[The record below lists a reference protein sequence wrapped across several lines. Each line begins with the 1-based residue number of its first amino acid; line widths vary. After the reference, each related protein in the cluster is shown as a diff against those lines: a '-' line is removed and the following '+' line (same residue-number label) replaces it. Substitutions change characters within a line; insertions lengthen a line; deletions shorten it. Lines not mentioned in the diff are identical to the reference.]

1 MPKRESVCFFLKTGY
16 NKGISVQALSAGTD
30 RGGDTMSIPM
40 AIVDYIPVVIF
51 LITAVILQRDLYNKM
66 SKGAFAL
73 FCAGTIMV
81 ILAGCYKATWKLLY
95 AANICDFERLNMSFF
110 PMQASGFLL
119 SALGLAAMYF
129 FRKKQGETALSA
141 AAVPAVF
148 SGTMIFVAMM
158 CLGIL
163 GICGILALIAK
174 KMRKRTEIVLF
185 LVAFVAMLGMGYLSS
200 KDFSNPAMNWIGEG
214 VNVFGQLLLLIS
226 VRSLDKAGLEKFEL

>member
-1 MPKRESVCFFLKTGY
+1 
-16 NKGISVQALSAGTD
+16 
-30 RGGDTMSIPM
+30 MSIPM
-40 AIVDYIPVVIF
+40 AIVDYIPVVLF

-81 ILAGCYKATWKLLY
+81 FLAGCYKATWKLLY
-95 AANICDFERLNMSFF
+95 AANICDFERLNAAFF

-119 SALGLAAMYF
+119 AALGLAAMYF
-129 FRKKQGETALSA
+129 FRKKQGETALS

-163 GICGILALIAK
+163 GICGTLALIAK
-174 KMRKRTEIVLF
+174 KMRKQTAMILF
-185 LVAFVAMLGMGYLSS
+185 IAAFVAMLGMGYLSS
-200 KDFSNPAMNWIGEG
+200 KDFANPAMNWIGEG
-214 VNVFGQLLLLIS
+214 VNIVAQGLLFAGTYLLH
-226 VRSLDKAGLEKFEL
+226 KAGLKELKLK